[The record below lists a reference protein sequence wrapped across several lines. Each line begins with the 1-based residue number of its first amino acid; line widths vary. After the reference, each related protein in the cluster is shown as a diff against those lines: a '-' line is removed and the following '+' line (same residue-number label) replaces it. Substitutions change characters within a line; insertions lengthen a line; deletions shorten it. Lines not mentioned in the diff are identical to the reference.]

1 MLGYLEYI
9 NQYCNIPIG
18 LIIAII
24 VFFAISNLIGEIL
37 EFSGKVVPEFIKFR
51 KYFARK
57 KQERETLAQ
66 MPNMMSNVE
75 RLLNDVDQHYSK
87 DNIAMRDGWMREVND
102 SMKEFKDI
110 KGIVIDIAIDNKRN
124 KIIDFANRASDISI
138 PVTREEFNQVFKIYD
153 EYEKIIEENGRTNG
167 EVDISYR
174 MINEAYEERT
184 RTHSFVEDSRG
195 YIIK

>member
-9 NQYCNIPIG
+9 AQYCNIPIG
-18 LIIAII
+18 FMIVII

-37 EFSGKVVPEFIKFR
+37 ELKGKVVPEFIKFR

-57 KQERETLAQ
+57 KQERETLAK

-124 KIIDFANRASDISI
+124 KIIDFANRASDINI

-167 EVDISYR
+167 EVEISYR

-184 RTHSFVEDSRG
+184 KTHSFVEDKRG
-195 YIIK
+195 YNV

>member
-9 NQYCNIPIG
+9 AQYCNIPIG
-18 LIIAII
+18 FMIVII

-37 EFSGKVVPEFIKFR
+37 ELKGKVVPEFIKFR

-57 KQERETLAQ
+57 KQERETLAE

-124 KIIDFANRASDISI
+124 KIIDFANRASDINI

-167 EVDISYR
+167 EVEISYR

-184 RTHSFVEDSRG
+184 KTHSFVEDKRG
-195 YIIK
+195 YNV

>member
-9 NQYCNIPIG
+9 AQYCNIPIG
-18 LIIAII
+18 FIIVII

-37 EFSGKVVPEFIKFR
+37 EFKGKVVPEFIKFR

-57 KQERETLAQ
+57 KQERETLAK

-87 DNIAMRDGWMREVND
+87 DNIALRDGWMREVNE

-110 KGIVIDIAIDNKRN
+110 KGIVIDIAIDSKRN
-124 KIIDFANRASDISI
+124 KIIDFANRASDINI

-167 EVDISYR
+167 EVEISYR

-184 RTHSFVEDSRG
+184 KTHSFVEDKRG
-195 YIIK
+195 YNV